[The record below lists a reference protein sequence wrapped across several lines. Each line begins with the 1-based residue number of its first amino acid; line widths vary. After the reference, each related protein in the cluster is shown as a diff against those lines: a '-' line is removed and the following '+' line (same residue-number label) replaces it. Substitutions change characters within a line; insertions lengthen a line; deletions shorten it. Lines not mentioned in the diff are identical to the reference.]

1 MLDDNNDPATGKEPA
16 FQGEENTGE
25 LVSPRQ
31 NLVAAL
37 VIGAISI
44 LAVVLA
50 LEMENTGGEIYSAA
64 GLLPFLV
71 GFSLFFM
78 AAGLGAMAVR
88 DGGAREFF
96 QGFGNLRGYFDDIE
110 RRRTM
115 LLLAIIAAYVT
126 LVDLI
131 AFEWRLPVGGF
142 EFRFSGYELFSIAA
156 LTLILKIFWR
166 KPIPHCLGVSAG
178 MVLALAS
185 IFRYGFRILLPGL
198 G

>member
-1 MLDDNNDPATGKEPA
+1 MLDDNNDPATRKEPA

-50 LEMENTGGEIYSAA
+50 LGMENTGGEIYSAA